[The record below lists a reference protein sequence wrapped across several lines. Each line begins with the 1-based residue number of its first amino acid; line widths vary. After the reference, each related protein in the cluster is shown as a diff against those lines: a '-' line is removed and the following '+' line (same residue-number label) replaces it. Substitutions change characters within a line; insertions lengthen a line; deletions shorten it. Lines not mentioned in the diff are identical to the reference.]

1 MLKELK
7 KIVNEFLGDSPFLVS
22 QKIAMLQGGVRLIF
36 PLSPGQVEEFARTLA
51 GAQTPGW
58 SWETHLVPM
67 VFVDDRA
74 GFQGIW
80 AAVEVRRKPL
90 GAPAAA

>member
-1 MLKELK
+1 MLAELK
-7 KIVNEFLGDSPFLVS
+7 KLVEEFLEDSPFLVS

-67 VFVDDRA
+67 VFVDNKTD
-74 GFQGIW
+74 FQGIW
-80 AAVEVRRKPL
+80 AAVEVRRQPL
-90 GAPAAA
+90 RRA